1 MRRTIPAHADPDRP
15 ADHLN
20 NGRATRVQ
28 KSRSRRG
35 VPAAAPA
42 PWPRGA
48 DSNASAN
55 RAHGTPHSARPS
67 PRARPSPLAGRGR
80 ARARAGALLHCPVH
94 APLATFTYGSAR
106 RPEWGAHRPAC
117 RAGAVASALARGRAR
132 VPRVRACVPC
142 GCALC
147 ARASMPDVP
156 TVSSDGARLLQRR
169 CSAHGWLTAC
179 PGLVP
184 DSMFELSRASKSN
197 SNRDLI

>member
-1 MRRTIPAHADPDRP
+1 MGKDEAVHEKDDTAHADQDRP

-94 APLATFTYGSAR
+94 APLATFTYGRA
-106 RPEWGAHRPAC
+106 PE
-117 RAGAVASALARGRAR
+117 AGVRAR
-132 VPRVRACVPC
+132 VGPRAAPARWPWPRTRARPCSACACMRAFVVVPC
-142 GCALC
+142 APGHRCRMSPRCRAA
-147 ARASMPDVP
+147 ARGSCSVDAARM
-156 TVSSDGARLLQRR
+156 GA
-169 CSAHGWLTAC
+169 
-179 PGLVP
+179 
-184 DSMFELSRASKSN
+184 
-197 SNRDLI
+197 